1 MNSNQVFR
9 VMKQLKYWVKDLK
22 DSNVKVQP
30 PRPGDEDDEASEVA
44 NVGEAGPSKEYLEI
58 ARRVGIL
65 ISVSIVS

>member
-22 DSNVKVQP
+22 DSKVKVLP
-30 PRPGDEDDEASEVA
+30 PRPEDEDDEGSEVA
-44 NVGEAGPSKEYLEI
+44 NAGGVGPSKEYLEI